1 MRNRSP
7 FCRRLVDAYG
17 ETPQALRDLSISLDR
32 LGDVRRETGEV
43 AAATAAHEESL
54 VLCRRLLD
62 AYGETPQALRDLS
75 VSLDRL
81 GDVRRATGEVAAA
94 RLPMRNRSPFDGF

>member
-7 FCRRLVDAYG
+7 FD
-17 ETPQALRDLSISLDR
+17 
-32 LGDVRRETGEV
+32 
-43 AAATAAHEESL
+43 
-54 VLCRRLLD
+54 RRLLD

-81 GDVRRATGEVAAA
+81 GDVQRETGEVAAA
-94 RLPMRNRSPFDGF
+94 AAAYEESLALDRRLLDAYGETPQAHRRVC